1 VSTQL
6 YNNDV
11 MKISATGQNSTHDVS
26 ARARRRCALVVTLS
40 LLFMSSA
47 CASDPQKE
55 ARQKLQMLSS
65 WAATLHL
72 LADSWREGAVPSRY
86 AAKTADDAHE
96 TLMEESQTIQQSS
109 SIPADAR
116 EAIKGHARNIDA
128 AAASLAQAVRN
139 EDREVAA
146 QLSGQ
151 LSDEQK
157 SIDDLAR
164 GAGAQGQ

>member
-1 VSTQL
+1 VNARFDSD
-6 YNNDV
+6 NV
-11 MKISATGQNSTHDVS
+11 MKLKTTDQDSKRNGHARGRRLCAFAVS
-26 ARARRRCALVVTLS
+26 SS
-40 LLFMSSA
+40 LLLLSAA
-47 CASDPQKE
+47 CAQDPQKE
-55 ARQKLQMLSS
+55 VRQELQTLSS

-72 LADSWREGAVPSRY
+72 LADSWREGSVPSRY

-116 EAIKGHARNIDA
+116 EVIKGHARNIHA
-128 AAASLAQAVRN
+128 AAMSLAQAVRN
-139 EDREVAA
+139 EDRGAAA

-157 SIDDLAR
+157 SVDDLAR

>member
-1 VSTQL
+1 
-6 YNNDV
+6 
-11 MKISATGQNSTHDVS
+11 MKTMATDHDSKRVGC
-26 ARARRRCALVVTLS
+26 ARRFFTLAVMLS
-40 LLFMSSA
+40 LLFTSAA

-55 ARQKLQMLSS
+55 ARQKLQTLSS

-72 LADSWREGAVPSRY
+72 LADSWREGSVPSRY
-86 AAKTADDAHE
+86 STKTADDAHE
-96 TLMEESQTIQQSS
+96 TLTEESQTIQQSS

-116 EAIKGHARNIDA
+116 EVIKGHARNIDA

-139 EDREVAA
+139 EDRVAAA
-146 QLSGQ
+146 QLSVQ

-157 SIDDLAR
+157 SIDDLAH